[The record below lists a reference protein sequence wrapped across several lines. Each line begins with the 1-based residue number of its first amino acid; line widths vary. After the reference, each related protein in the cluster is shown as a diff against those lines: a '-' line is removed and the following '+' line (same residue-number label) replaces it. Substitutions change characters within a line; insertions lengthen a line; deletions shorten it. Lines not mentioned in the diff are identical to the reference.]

1 MAIKYRLFTGES
13 VKRILGVSFGKKS
26 LKASVVDFGFRTV
39 KHIESLSVSLPDGE
53 EEKGNSVVDLL
64 KKWKQHYNPKG
75 MVIGLPLDFFSYQ
88 FIDMPSMNRIDMKN
102 ALHFELEKYLPLPVE
117 EYIYDFISPPAHGD
131 GMKTLVLSVKRN
143 IVDSLLEYAGE
154 ADIRILS
161 IGANAMAAVSQLL
174 RIENAKNIN
183 GILINCT
190 TDYNEMI
197 GLADSM
203 PVFNKHL
210 SKDAD
215 VAGEI
220 ERFFSNRSGLV
231 YVNGTLD
238 TSLIERFNSRAVRIS
253 IAEAL
258 ALSGASKSR
267 LSVNFLPPEHVRK
280 GHDFY
285 TYILGGLAIGAVALF
300 LLTGLVR
307 YAKNASL
314 LSSIKAEIAA
324 VQNEASVVLE
334 GHRKL
339 NSIKKERQVLLD
351 FQSKSNLPIR
361 IVSDLSKI
369 LSDDVWLIKMQ
380 IDEEGKIE
388 MEGFAKKSSSLLVA
402 LEEST
407 AFKNVSFSSPIIKR
421 SNEERFSIKMEVET
435 LDKK

>member
-1 MAIKYRLFTGES
+1 M
-13 VKRILGVSFGKKS
+13 KRILGVSFGKKS

-39 KHIESLSVSLPDGE
+39 KHVESLSVSLPDGE
-53 EEKGNSVVDLL
+53 EEKRTAVIDLL

-88 FIDMPSMNRIDMKN
+88 YIDMPSMNRIDMKN

-117 EYIYDFISPPAHGD
+117 EYIYDFISPTAHAD
-131 GMKTLVLSVKRN
+131 GMKTLVLSVKRD
-143 IVDSLLEYAGE
+143 IIDSFLKYAGE
-154 ADIRILS
+154 ADMQILS
-161 IGANAMAAVSQLL
+161 IGANAMAAVSQLH
-174 RIENAKNIN
+174 RIEGAKHIN

-190 TDYNEMI
+190 ADYNEII

-220 ERFFSNRSGLV
+220 ERFLSKHSGLV

-238 TSLIERFNSRAVRIS
+238 TSIMERFNSRAVHIS
-253 IAEAL
+253 TAEAL

-267 LSVNFLPPEHVRK
+267 LSVNFLPPEHVKK
-280 GHDFY
+280 GRDVY
-285 TYILGGLAIGAVALF
+285 SYILGGLAIGAVTLF

-314 LSSIKAEIAA
+314 LSSIKAEIAE
-324 VQNEASVVLE
+324 VQSEASAVLE

-339 NSIKKERQVLLD
+339 SSIKKERQVLLD

-361 IVSDLSKI
+361 IISDLSEI
-369 LSDDVWLIKMQ
+369 LSADVWLIKLQ

-388 MEGFAKKSSSLLVA
+388 MEGFAKKSSSLLIG